1 MKRRGVTLSQS
12 AYKMARTVTH
22 LGRVIGFTTRRDD
35 KTGQYLIGYTILSSQ
50 SSNPD
55 EDSAWKDF
63 EPLTFPRQIRP
74 VGHGVVTVEFKDGP
88 IPWQDVPIQVVS
100 DDQHIYVFRQST
112 NQSLYVDRFVYDEVL
127 GRLVNTWETR
137 FRRSKKYDIPLDR
150 KDTFGSTDMEG
161 KRFVEPTTDLTFIR
175 NLSNGWFT
183 VAILPTELPGQTRWQ
198 IFAHDSVTKRIN
210 SFSIPRAANGWF
222 DLTESLNEEATDVPP
237 DARFELKAE
246 DGSTLD
252 AATAPQ
258 CVLYNRQER
267 LIDDYGRA
275 TLQKRAMRLMV
286 ALAVGSNK
294 QIAVLDFG
302 IGKDGKLAQVGDTLT
317 LPPASAIGTG
327 LKFSSGQGSSVDI
340 PAFASAPKTAM
351 TIEAWISPQDTA
363 ASGAVIARSAAN
375 APLPFTLWL
384 EKGVPTF
391 AVGAEPAT
399 AQVDTPLDAEYWYHL
414 AATFDGSDAT
424 LYVNG
429 QPYTA
434 APEDVAIPVDP
445 PAAGYRLGGKPGI
458 SGILDEVRL
467 WSVARSRDEILS
479 TMCTSLSSTT
489 PGWANLSG
497 YWRCD
502 EPADNSRFS
511 TVANSSAAGT
521 AAAGTLSGATWA
533 RSSAPT
539 APSMTPLAWDK
550 NGLNATGMLLGFAST
565 SAAPEIVD
573 GGDSTLHLYFTSPA
587 DSKFLAAHMSTVNA
601 RASYAVDWNAPDPKQ
616 PDNDQAGT
624 LLFIARNPGAWLNPT
639 STAQPPVV
647 ITADKKGDFCTVVMR
662 STAGLTETWPKVP
675 RNVASFV
682 QVING
687 EAEQVTDDPDAAEEG
702 VVMYDYRAVKLVT
715 SGAQKGPQPAAGTGS
730 NLFSVMPDSEPDNG
744 MVARVDPTDG
754 DPEMPVYM
762 RAGIDCCWLYDPP
775 LAQLDMSQAGQ
786 YVAVF
791 DAQQM
796 AGYTGE
802 LVLPGDATLE
812 TWVHPQPFTS
822 GENATLV
829 LVNKPGTTADLDS
842 GSRYMMALD
851 PGGRLICAKGS
862 VASITRAAIPA
873 NAWTHVAGSYASDY
887 GIQLGD
893 SRYLDAGNATT
904 LSTTAAVTVEAWIRL
919 DKIGGN
925 QVIASKWNESI
936 GRSWSL
942 FVDGGGK
949 LCFAINQ
956 ENDTSHNVRTV
967 VSKSALATGKWQHVA
982 GVYTIEFT
990 KETAIMFDKGSY
1002 LKLPQL
1008 SNPPSDAV
1016 TTMMWIKS
1024 VGLFKKGIQ
1033 ILIQSVDPKQL
1044 VPFLLYLDD
1053 GVPTFTA
1060 YVGGQEKT
1068 KTAPVALRANDWI
1081 HVAGRYS
1088 AALGVELYIDGQ
1100 AVGTL
1105 RPPTA
1110 VLAEAATALAGIE
1123 AAYVVGGMATQQSFT
1138 GMINSISIWN
1148 RGLTVDEVRQRIT
1161 RPPSASDRGLAGYW
1175 PCSDLYGTTVMDLAG
1190 TSNGELIS
1198 GNFVRVDKGQFA
1210 HKVFIDGVL
1219 QAFDHVTDPIAPCD
1233 SAMMIGSGAYV
1244 DYLQGAIG
1252 DIRLWKVG
1260 RMNWQIE
1267 YFANR
1272 RLEPNAEGLIS
1283 NWTLDTG
1290 KGRVANDA
1298 KGDNNALINDAS
1310 LELSAEA
1317 VDKMWIH
1324 TTFKAGWTLYIDGTE
1339 APSDRMTLDSL
1350 GYADAQVTIAALLY
1364 RSAFARQFMGQL
1376 IDLRIWR
1383 QQRNARQLR
1392 ENMFIQLM
1400 GGEPGL
1406 AAYWPFDDG
1415 SGEIIADRTGYGA
1428 NGEWIGNNNPVWQ
1441 ASLAPVGIELPQIR
1455 NAVGG
1460 LVTPYNASGPS
1471 APSAQQYG
1479 VLETDA
1485 YGVAL
1490 AVYMRGYMYV
1500 NADQTLGLF
1509 GNFKVGDLDVQYIGQ
1524 AQMAPTLIGYIEGA
1538 PPVPSENLK
1547 VDPGFPNGYN
1557 GVSSISVD
1565 EFGARTLTYSATRDT
1580 GFNMTLNTR
1589 LGANFETETEAG
1601 LGVSTLLFGFI
1612 ANIGVQ
1618 ATFDLTLGW
1627 QAEAQITNETQVTAR
1642 KSIEV
1647 RGAWKQNLYQIDSG
1661 YGQLFFP
1668 NNMGYALVRSGTA
1681 DMFALRIKGSGA
1693 LVSYQLRPNPDIPED
1708 MNVIMFKLRPTYVK
1722 NGTLDGWIGFQPE
1735 ESYKNLQPGEFG
1747 SYFKPLEAY
1756 ALKQLIEREHN
1767 QLQTYFDNFD
1777 AGSIGRRQ
1785 NVVNFQPGD
1794 IGDASNDLANI
1805 LMGERKRQA
1814 LTSEEWRRKMA
1825 RRNMVNTY
1833 VWTSD
1838 GGLYA
1843 EEEQYTAIREEQSGG
1858 SYDFT
1863 GLGGFYTE
1871 MKFSAGV
1878 SFELDALFGGHI
1890 VTQAMKSQSES
1901 ESFTMNTLVNTESYI
1916 GLIKEGEG
1924 PDDPVYTDQP
1934 APGKVK
1940 GYRFMSFYLAPSKRN
1955 FDDFKALVV
1964 DEDWLYRQGPYTGTF
1979 DPDALALRQSLANV
1993 NEIWRVLHR
2002 VTYVSRVPP
2011 QFKDP
2016 GESLPADARKPDAES
2031 ITNNYWLIEQLPE
2044 GPAPTPMPA
2053 VSEEAD
2059 KLLDELQTNPVWG
2072 ALLARNRGET
2082 KQDIMTY
2089 MRSYYGIPTN

>member
-1 MKRRGVTLSQS
+1 MGNRGVRLAQ
-12 AYKMARTVTH
+12 APYKSVRTVTH
-22 LGRVIGFTTRRDD
+22 LGRVVGFTTRLDSQS
-35 KTGQYLIGYTILSSQ
+35 GQYLIGYTILSSQ

-63 EPLTFPRQIRP
+63 ELLTFPKQIRP

-88 IPWQDVPIQVVS
+88 IPWEDVPIQVVS
-100 DDQHIYVFRQST
+100 DDQHIYVFRQSR

-175 NLSNGWFT
+175 NLTGGWFT

-198 IFAHDSVTKRIN
+198 IFAYDSLAKTLN
-210 SFSIPRAANGWF
+210 SFSIPRSANGWF
-222 DLTESLNEEATDVPP
+222 DLSDSLNETASEVPP
-237 DARFELKAE
+237 DAKFTLQSG
-246 DGSTLD
+246 DGTALD
-252 AATAPQ
+252 VATAPM

-286 ALAVGSNK
+286 ALGVGADK
-294 QIAVLDFG
+294 KIAVTDFG
-302 IGKDGKLAQVGDTLT
+302 IGKDGKLAQVGDVLK
-317 LPPASAIGTG
+317 LAAAPRIGTG
-327 LKFSSGQGSSVDI
+327 LGFASQHGTQVDV
-340 PAFASAPKTAM
+340 PAFSGAPATAM
-351 TIEAWISPQDTA
+351 TIEAWVCPRDTSAPGA
-363 ASGAVIARSAAN
+363 AIARSATN
-375 APLPFTLWL
+375 AALPFTLWL

-391 AVGAEPAT
+391 AVGA
-399 AQVDTPLDAEYWYHL
+399 TPKMVQAPLTLDAEYWTHV
-414 AATFDGSDAT
+414 AATFDGTDAT

-429 QPYTA
+429 QPYVDE
-434 APEDVAIPVDP
+434 PEEVEP
-445 PAAGYRLGGKPGI
+445 PANPPEAGFRFGGQPGI
-458 SGILDEVRL
+458 TGVLDEIRL
-467 WSVARSRDEILS
+467 WSVARTRDEVLS
-479 TMCTSLSSTT
+479 SMCTSLNASS
-489 PGWANLSG
+489 PGWASLAG
-497 YWRCD
+497 YWQCD
-502 EPADNSRFS
+502 EPADDTRFS
-511 TVANSSAAGT
+511 TVVNSSAVG
-521 AAAGTLSGATWA
+521 AAASGALVGATWM
-533 RSSAPT
+533 RTSAPT
-539 APSMTPLAWDK
+539 APSMTPFAWDR
-550 NGLNATGMLLGFAST
+550 NGLNASGMLLGFAT
-565 SAAPEIVD
+565 TAAAPEIVD

-587 DSKFLAAHMSTVNA
+587 DNTFLAAHMSTVNA
-601 RASYAVDWNAPDPKQ
+601 RASYAVDWTAPDPKK
-616 PDNDQAGT
+616 PVNDQSGQVV
-624 LLFIARNPGAWLNPT
+624 FIARNPGAWCNPVA
-639 STAQPPVV
+639 STPPP
-647 ITADKKGDFCTVVMR
+647 ITITVDKKGDFCTVVMR
-662 STAGLTETWPKVP
+662 STMGLTETWTKVP
-675 RNVASFV
+675 RDLLSFV

-687 EAEQVTDDPDAAEEG
+687 DAEQTTDDPVAGEEG
-702 VVMYDYRAVKLVT
+702 VVMYDYRSVKVAA
-715 SGAQKGPQPAAGTGS
+715 SGAQKGPQPASGTGS
-730 NLFSVMPDSEPDNG
+730 NLFSAMPDIEPDNG
-744 MVARVDPTDG
+744 MVARVEPTDS
-754 DPEMPVYM
+754 DPELPVFL

-775 LAQLDMSQAGQ
+775 LAQLSLAQAGQ
-786 YVAVF
+786 YVAVM
-791 DAQQM
+791 DATQM
-796 AGYTGE
+796 AAYSGE
-802 LVLPGDATLE
+802 LALPGDATIE
-812 TWVHPQPFTS
+812 AWVRPEPFSS
-822 GENATLV
+822 GENSTV
-829 LVNKPGTTADLDS
+829 VVFNKPGATPDPDD
-842 GSRYMMALD
+842 GSRYMLAFD

-862 VASITRAAIPA
+862 VVSMTRAAIPA
-873 NAWTHVAGSYASDY
+873 GAWTHVAGSYASDY
-887 GIQLGD
+887 GIQLGGQ
-893 SRYLDAGNATT
+893 RYLDAGNATT
-904 LSTTAAVTVEAWIRL
+904 LSTTDAVTVEAWVRL
-919 DKIGGN
+919 DKIGPA
-925 QVIASKWNESI
+925 QAIATKWNESI

-942 FVDGGGK
+942 YVDGGGK
-949 LCFAINQ
+949 LCFAVNQ
-956 ENDTSHNVRTV
+956 ETDTSHNTRTV
-967 VSKSALATGKWQHVA
+967 VSRNALSTGKWQHVA

-1008 SNPPSDAV
+1008 SNPPADAV

-1024 VGLFKKGIQ
+1024 VGAFKKGIQ
-1033 ILIQSVDPKQL
+1033 ILIQSVDPRQQ
-1044 VPFLLYLDD
+1044 VPFLLYLDN

-1060 YVGGQEKT
+1060 YVGGEEKT
-1068 KTAPVALRANDWI
+1068 RTAPGALRANDWI
-1081 HVAGRYS
+1081 HIAGRYS
-1088 AALGVELYIDGQ
+1088 DALGVELYVDGQ

-1105 RPPTA
+1105 HAASAEIRNPASLAPTGFD
-1110 VLAEAATALAGIE
+1110 TA
-1123 AAYVVGGMATQQSFT
+1123 YSVGGMTTQQSFT
-1138 GMINSISIWN
+1138 GMINSLSIWN
-1148 RGLTVDEVRQRIT
+1148 RGLTVDEIRQRIT

-1190 TSNGELIS
+1190 TSNGELVS

-1219 QAFDHVTDPIAPCD
+1219 QAFDHVTDPIVPCE
-1233 SAMMIGSGAYV
+1233 SAMMIGSGAYA
-1244 DYLQGAIG
+1244 DYFQGAIG
-1252 DIRLWKVG
+1252 DIRLWKTG

-1290 KGRVANDA
+1290 KGRVAYDA
-1298 KGDNNALINDAS
+1298 KGDNNALINDAA

-1324 TTFKAGWTLYIDGTE
+1324 TTFKAGWTLYIDGSE
-1339 APSDRMTLDSL
+1339 APSDRIPLDAL
-1350 GYADAQVTIAALLY
+1350 GYADAQLTIAATLY
-1364 RSAFARQFMGQL
+1364 RSAFARQFTGTL
-1376 IDLRIWR
+1376 LDLRVWR

-1406 AAYWPFDDG
+1406 VGYWPADDG
-1415 SGEIIADRTGYGA
+1415 SGVILADRTGYGA
-1428 NGEWIGNNNPVWQ
+1428 DGEWIGNDQPVWQ
-1441 ASLAPVGIELPQIR
+1441 PSLAPIGIELPQVR
-1455 NAVGG
+1455 NALGG
-1460 LVTPYNASGPS
+1460 PVTPYNVAGPS
-1471 APSAQQYG
+1471 APGAQQYG

-1485 YGVAL
+1485 YGVAQ
-1490 AVYMRGYMYV
+1490 AVYMRAYMYV
-1500 NADQTLGLF
+1500 AADHSLGLF
-1509 GNFKVGDLDVQYIGQ
+1509 GNYKVGDLDVQYIGQ

-1547 VDPGFPNGYN
+1547 VDPGFPTGYN

-1565 EFGARTLTYSATRDT
+1565 EMGARTLSYSATRDT

-1618 ATFDLTLGW
+1618 ATFDLNLGW
-1627 QAEAQITNETQVTAR
+1627 LAEAQISNETQITAR
-1642 KSIEV
+1642 KVVEV
-1647 RGAWKQNLYQIDSG
+1647 RGAWKVNNYRIDNG
-1661 YGQLFFP
+1661 VGQMYFP

-1681 DMFALRIKGSGA
+1681 DMYALRIQGSGA

-1708 MNVIMFKLRPTYVK
+1708 MNIIMFKLRATYVK

-1735 ESYKNLQPGEFG
+1735 ESYKNLQPGEYG

-1794 IGDASNDLANI
+1794 IGDASNDLGNI

-1814 LTSEEWRRKMA
+1814 ITSEEWRRKMA

-1858 SYDFT
+1858 SYDFN

-1890 VTQAMKSQSES
+1890 MTQATKSKNES
-1901 ESFTMNTLVNTESYI
+1901 ESFMLNAQVNGESYV
-1916 GLIKEGEG
+1916 GLIKEGES
-1924 PDDPVYTDQP
+1924 PEDLIYTDDPS
-1934 APGKVK
+1934 PGKVK

-1955 FDDFKALVV
+1955 FDDFKSVV
-1964 DEDWLYRQGPYTGTF
+1964 DEDWLQRQGPYTGTF

-1993 NEIWRVLHR
+1993 NEVWRVLHR

-2031 ITNNYWLIEQLPE
+2031 ISNNYWLIQELPA
-2044 GPAPTPMPA
+2044 GPPPTVMPA
-2053 VSEEAD
+2053 VSDEAD
-2059 KLLDELQTNPVWG
+2059 KLLIELETNPVWG
-2072 ALLARNRGET
+2072 PLLAKNRAET

-2089 MRSYYGIPTN
+2089 MRSYYGVPIN